1 MPQVVQPIV
10 EKVKV
15 QDVLSRDSARKKP
28 LDNLEQ
34 VCRLAATAYADTY
47 GGLAAN
53 RFYAQAPGHPALQF
67 RFLKIQ
73 EDGLDRLFHGVIPGN
88 IYFRY
93 VLKPV
98 TNIAGFARSCQEQLP
113 DLPSVLHGD
122 GVQYQPGKLLF
133 FGRNA
138 LKCLRVKS
146 RFRITSDVLKR
157 FMMWRAPD
165 ER

>member
-34 VCRLAATAYADTY
+34 VCRLAATAYADTD
-47 GGLAAN
+47 GGLTAN

-73 EDGLDRLFHGVIPGN
+73 EDGLDRLCHRAVPGN
-88 IYFRY
+88 MYFRY

-98 TNIAGFARSCQEQLP
+98 TNIAGFALSCQEQLP
-113 DLPSVLHGD
+113 DLRSVLHGD
-122 GVQYQPGKLLF
+122 QVQNQSGMPCYF
-133 FGRNA
+133 ERNI
-138 LKCLRVKS
+138 LKYLRVK
-146 RFRITSDVLKR
+146 
-157 FMMWRAPD
+157 
-165 ER
+165 